1 MGKGT
6 FKTLETDFDTALAK
20 LPEAL
25 AAEGFGIVTQMDLQ
39 AIFAAKLG
47 VEHPRYR
54 IFGACNPKLAHGAVT
69 ANPEVGVLLPCN
81 VVLYERADGKAVLG
95 AIDPLE
101 SLGASGDALFEAL
114 ADEVGKKLE
123 RVLGAIA

>member
-95 AIDPLE
+95 AIDPLQ
-101 SLGASGDALFEAL
+101 SLGESGDASFKAL

-123 RVLGAIA
+123 RVLSAIA

>member
-69 ANPEVGVLLPCN
+69 ANPEIGVLLPCN

-101 SLGASGDALFEAL
+101 SLGASGDASFEAL